1 MAQDNAQDKINE
13 GARLSQLRQAPG
25 WAEFIKIC
33 EEEYETAFNCLM
45 KGEDEYARGAM
56 RCIENLLG
64 KVQDGVKFG
73 HQMRLK
79 ILEKKVHPEKESG
92 TFIY

>member
-1 MAQDNAQDKINE
+1 MDQDKINE
-13 GARLSQLRQAPG
+13 GARLSQLQQAPG
-25 WAEFIKIC
+25 WSEFIKIC

-56 RCIENLLG
+56 RCIENLLS
-64 KVQDGVKFG
+64 KVQDGIKFG
-73 HQMRLK
+73 YSMRKK
-79 ILEKKVHPEKESG
+79 ILERSVHPEKSQE